1 MGWHGVVASNGR
13 ECGILGLGRAELHK
27 AGELRSRQRA
37 SALSGQ
43 PSTHGGRAEAVGRTV
58 SRTRRL
64 RSSTGDQANVNS
76 MTHAITLIHSSL
88 EALCV
93 FGGQVMMSRF
103 ALALAVGLTM
113 ATIASAFVVLS
124 S

>member
-1 MGWHGVVASNGR
+1 
-13 ECGILGLGRAELHK
+13 
-27 AGELRSRQRA
+27 
-37 SALSGQ
+37 
-43 PSTHGGRAEAVGRTV
+43 
-58 SRTRRL
+58 
-64 RSSTGDQANVNS
+64 

-88 EALCV
+88 GALCV